1 MKILIQNALG
11 ESVSL
16 LRNLQ
21 NHPEDLHTIEAVI
34 RLLTRC
40 FEQKGKVVI
49 FGNGGSMADAMHFA
63 EELTGRFNQNRQ
75 ALPAIALSDPA
86 FLTCTAND
94 FGYEEVFA
102 RGVEAYVNQ
111 GDLVIGLSTSGNS
124 ENVFRAL
131 SKAQSAGA
139 FTFCLLGKD
148 GGKLKGFCD
157 YEIVVPSQ
165 DTARIQEIHMLVL
178 HVIIAGI
185 EKLLLEG

>member
-11 ESVSL
+11 ESLSL
-16 LRNLQ
+16 LKHLQ
-21 NHPEDLHTIEAVI
+21 NHPEDLHTIESVI

-63 EELTGRFNQNRQ
+63 EELTGRFCQDRQ
-75 ALPAIALSDPA
+75 ALPAIALSDPS
-86 FLTCTAND
+86 FLSCAAND

-102 RGVEAYVNQ
+102 RGVEAYANQ
-111 GDLVIGLSTSGNS
+111 GDLVIGLSTGGNS
-124 ENVFRAL
+124 ENVIRGL
-131 SKAQSAGA
+131 RKAQESGA

-178 HVIIAGI
+178 HIIVAGV

>member
-86 FLTCTAND
+86 FLTCTAMIL
-94 FGYEEVFA
+94 A
-102 RGVEAYVNQ
+102 MKRSLPEA
-111 GDLVIGLSTSGNS
+111 
-124 ENVFRAL
+124 
-131 SKAQSAGA
+131 
-139 FTFCLLGKD
+139 
-148 GGKLKGFCD
+148 
-157 YEIVVPSQ
+157 
-165 DTARIQEIHMLVL
+165 
-178 HVIIAGI
+178 
-185 EKLLLEG
+185 